1 MKTGILIS
9 FVIIFYSFQSF
20 SINVNKTIESTIQNN
35 PKVKIGLEKLSESRE
50 LIENAL
56 GAKLPK
62 ITSTISGTY
71 SNSTTSTT
79 TPETFTDKYKLNV
92 TQNLYDAG
100 YNDLEIVRSKILYD
114 TEIINFKII
123 LQDLILDAIMG
134 YLAIINYEKSLEA
147 TLKNYES
154 VLKALEET
162 KTKFNLGSS
171 TLYELQNSE
180 SLFAIAKVNLFVAEQ
195 NLAISK
201 KIFERIVGLQPI
213 DLEDVVDTD
222 TSVNLLAVIDKAMDN
237 NLNLKLIAND
247 IKNKEILLLKEKKTK
262 QPNLDLTGSAE
273 YSDDGRID
281 TGTETTKGTI
291 TLTLTIPI
299 YQQGIDD
306 SNIRKYKSQILQ
318 SELNYEDLKEDL
330 QIQISNTVK
339 DFKISDAKM
348 KSNLAIIKANETALE
363 SLKQEYDIGTK
374 TITDLIEEEGKLLST
389 KVDYLNFKKDYL
401 VNYFKIKSL
410 EGTLLNIF
418 ENYLP
423 SIN

>member
-100 YNDLEIVRSKILYD
+100 YNDLEIERSKILYD

-134 YLAIINYEKSLEA
+134 YLVIINYEKSLEA

-180 SLFAIAKVNLFVAEQ
+180 SLFSIAKVNLFVAEQ
-195 NLAISK
+195 NLTISK
-201 KIFERIVGLQPI
+201 KSFERIVGLQPI

-291 TLTLTIPI
+291 VLTLTIPI

>member
-134 YLAIINYEKSLEA
+134 YLVIINYEKSLEA

-201 KIFERIVGLQPI
+201 KSFERIVGLQPI

>member
-20 SINVNKTIESTIQNN
+20 SINVNKTIESTIENN

-100 YNDLEIVRSKILYD
+100 YNDLEIERSKILYD

-123 LQDLILDAIMG
+123 LQDLILDAIIG
-134 YLAIINYEKSLEA
+134 YLVIINYEKSLEA

-171 TLYELQNSE
+171 TLYELQISE
-180 SLFAIAKVNLFVAEQ
+180 SLFAIAKVNLFIAEQ

-291 TLTLTIPI
+291 ALTLTIPI

-318 SELNYEDLKEDL
+318 SEFSYEDLKEDL